1 MITNQGYNFRG
12 SRSVFVL
19 LLTFPQCKRLRLLQ
33 EMERTAYAFGAV
45 QVEFVG
51 LGKLRT
57 VKPEAD
63 IYDFEV

>member
-1 MITNQGYNFRG
+1 
-12 SRSVFVL
+12 
-19 LLTFPQCKRLRLLQ
+19 
-33 EMERTAYAFGAV
+33 MERTAYAFGAV